1 MDEIYIRKVLSGD
14 VESYR
19 YFIKKYK
26 DMAFSVA
33 LSIVKEEHLAED
45 VVQDAFIK
53 CYQSLSSFKGKSKFS
68 TWFYRIVVHVAFNA
82 IRHKKLELVN
92 FDLSHHDMS
101 HEDSVL
107 DEIIDHE
114 RKEMINDALTI
125 LPARESVALRLFY
138 LEEQSMDEIKE
149 IMGWTLANTKVI
161 LHRARKNMQI
171 ILSQLIKK
179 AEYYG

>member
-1 MDEIYIRKVLSGD
+1 
-14 VESYR
+14 
-19 YFIKKYK
+19 
-26 DMAFSVA
+26 MAFSVA

-45 VVQDAFIK
+45 VIQDAFIK
-53 CYQSLSSFKGKSKFS
+53 CYQSLSSFKRKSKFS
-68 TWFYRIVVHVAFNA
+68 TWFYRIVVHVAFNT
-82 IRHKKLELVN
+82 IRHKKLDLVN
-92 FDLSHHDMS
+92 FDLSKHDIS

-107 DEIIDHE
+107 DEIIAHE

-138 LEEQSMDEIKE
+138 LEEQSMDEIQE

-161 LHRARKNMQI
+161 LYRGRKNMQI

>member
-1 MDEIYIRKVLSGD
+1 
-14 VESYR
+14 
-19 YFIKKYK
+19 
-26 DMAFSVA
+26 MAFSVA

>member
-1 MDEIYIRKVLSGD
+1 
-14 VESYR
+14 
-19 YFIKKYK
+19 
-26 DMAFSVA
+26 MAFSVA

-45 VVQDAFIK
+45 VVQEAFIK

-92 FDLSHHDMS
+92 FDLSHHDMPYD
-101 HEDSVL
+101 DSVL
-107 DEIIDHE
+107 DEIIEHE

-138 LEEQSMDEIKE
+138 LEEQSMDEIQE
-149 IMGWTLANTKVI
+149 IMGWTLSNTKVI
-161 LHRARKNMQI
+161 LYRARKNMHI

>member
-1 MDEIYIRKVLSGD
+1 
-14 VESYR
+14 
-19 YFIKKYK
+19 
-26 DMAFSVA
+26 MAFSVA

-45 VVQDAFIK
+45 AVQDAFIK

-92 FDLSHHDMS
+92 FDLSHHDLS
-101 HEDSVL
+101 HNDSVL

>member
-1 MDEIYIRKVLSGD
+1 
-14 VESYR
+14 
-19 YFIKKYK
+19 
-26 DMAFSVA
+26 MAFSVA

-82 IRHKKLELVN
+82 VRHKKLDLVN

-101 HEDSVL
+101 HGDSVL
-107 DEIIDHE
+107 DEIIEHE